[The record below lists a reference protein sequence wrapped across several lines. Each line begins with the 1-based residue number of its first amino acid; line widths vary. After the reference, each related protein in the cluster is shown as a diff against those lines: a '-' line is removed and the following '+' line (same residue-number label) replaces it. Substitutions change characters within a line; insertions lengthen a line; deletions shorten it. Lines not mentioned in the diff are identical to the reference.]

1 MARIPITATA
11 MIGKLVWEV
20 CTVGP
25 KKECGGL
32 LMGERAAAAVAVDT
46 NLWVTRSMFY
56 ISGKCMKCS
65 RPEMSMFEFLC

>member
-1 MARIPITATA
+1 MARIPMTATA

-25 KKECGGL
+25 NRECGGL
-32 LMGERAAAAVAVDT
+32 LMGERAAAAAEGVDT

-56 ISGKCMKCS
+56 ISG
-65 RPEMSMFEFLC
+65 